1 MNQDKII
8 IATNNAGKLAEFT
21 EMFAPFGIQVL
32 GLKDLQNVPDIEEN
46 GVSFAENAT
55 TKATAIAKTTLD
67 IPVIADDSGLMV
79 EALNGEPGIHSA
91 RYAGDHDDSAN
102 VKKVLRQLGNLP
114 EAERAATFHTT
125 IVAVKP
131 NGKELVASGEVH
143 GFITTAPRGKGGF
156 GYDPIFYAPE
166 LGKTFAEATATEK
179 NQVSHRG
186 RALQELMKNFE
197 KWWNED

>member
-1 MNQDKII
+1 MNENKII

-21 EMFAPFGIQVL
+21 AMLAPLGIEVL
-32 GLKDLQNVPDIEEN
+32 GLKDLQNVPNIEEN

-55 TKATAIAKTTLD
+55 VKATAIAKTTLD
-67 IPVIADDSGLMV
+67 IPVIADDSGLMID
-79 EALNGEPGIHSA
+79 ALNGAPGIHSA
-91 RYAGDHDDSAN
+91 RYAGDHDDLAN
-102 VKKVLRQLGNLP
+102 VKKVLREMGNLP
-114 EAERAATFHTT
+114 EAERKATFHTT

-143 GFITTAPRGKGGF
+143 GFITKEARGKGGF

-166 LGKTFAEATATEK
+166 LGKTFAEATSTEK
-179 NQVSHRG
+179 NEVSHRG
-186 RALQELMKNFE
+186 RALQELMANFE